1 MTQASIA
8 PSARCPVCGALRAR
22 HDLVPGQ
29 LVRPALAERI
39 ARDHPGW
46 TPEQAVCVSDL
57 RRYQLAHLEDVLEE
71 ERGEL
76 SRLDREVLDR
86 IRTGEMVS
94 KNLEEVV
101 EERLTRG
108 DRVADRVASFGG
120 SWTFI
125 IIFFT
130 VLVAWMVVNVVFLAG
145 KAFDPYPFILLNLV
159 LSCLAA
165 IQAPVIMMSQNRR
178 EAKDRLRAEHDYQVN
193 LKAELEVRLLHEKLD
208 HLIVHQWQRLLET
221 QRLQVEML
229 DGLAARLDPGGDAVP
244 GGGT

>member
-1 MTQASIA
+1 MTHPSFA
-8 PSARCPVCGALRAR
+8 PSPCPVCGALRAP
-22 HDLVPGQ
+22 HDLIPGQ
-29 LVRPALAERI
+29 LVRPAIAERI

-46 TPEQAVCVSDL
+46 TTEQSVCVSDL
-57 RRYQLAHLEDVLEE
+57 RRYQLAHLEHLLEE

-76 SRLDREVLDR
+76 SALDREVLDR
-86 IRTGEMVS
+86 IRTGEMVT

-101 EERLTRG
+101 EERLSRG
-108 DRVADRVASFGG
+108 DRVADRVAVFGG
-120 SWTFI
+120 SWRFI
-125 IIFFT
+125 IIFFA
-130 VLVAWMVVNVVFLAG
+130 VLLAWMAVNVVVLA
-145 KAFDPYPFILLNLV
+145 KKPFDPYPFILLNLV

-221 QRLQVEML
+221 QRLQIEML
-229 DGLAARLDPGGDAVP
+229 DGLAARLDPGDDTAPAV
-244 GGGT
+244 GK